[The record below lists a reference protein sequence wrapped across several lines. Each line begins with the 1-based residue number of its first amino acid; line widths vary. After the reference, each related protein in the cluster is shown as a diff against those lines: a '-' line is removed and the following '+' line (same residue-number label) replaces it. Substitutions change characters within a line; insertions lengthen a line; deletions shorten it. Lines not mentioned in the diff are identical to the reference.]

1 MAPGMSRRDR
11 LILRLIMGV
20 AFATFLFAIWALV
33 GWGRAR
39 SGTDLPTT
47 TLPNDRPASVK

>member
-20 AFATFLFAIWALV
+20 AFATFLMAIGAFLS
-33 GWGRAR
+33 GANAR
-39 SGTDLPTT
+39 
-47 TLPNDRPASVK
+47 